1 MILLSGLVADKDLK
15 LKQVAPGMWVVI
27 NAYKGKYDFFARS
40 PLFKINVG
48 DEHEGYS

>member
-1 MILLSGLVADKDLK
+1 MILPSGLVADKDLK

-40 PLFKINVG
+40 PLFKK
-48 DEHEGYS
+48 EYELSR